1 MTHRRLR
8 VVQSTAA
15 PPPARPS
22 LVLLTLLVVL
32 LIPGGAVAAPR
43 HWHPH
48 VAAARRYAKR
58 RAGEVAFATIDQR
71 GRFRGYRVRS
81 TAPMA
86 STFKVMLLASLLRKR
101 ADHPLSRGDRQLLAP
116 MIRRSDNVAATTVR
130 DMVGP
135 RRIHRLARIA
145 GMRDFQYN
153 PVWGLSRSSPRDEV
167 RFMDHLQRYIPGQ
180 HRAFARYL
188 LSHVIRSQRW
198 GIGRVVPPGWKLF
211 LKGGWGSGTG
221 LVDHQVALLKH
232 GRKRIALAIFTQFNP
247 DHAYG
252 KQTLRGVA
260 ARLLR
265 GLG

>member
-1 MTHRRLR
+1 MPHGRLR

-22 LVLLTLLVVL
+22 LVLLALLLVL
-32 LIPGGAVAAPR
+32 AGTGTAEAKPPWRPDIVAAR
-43 HWHPH
+43 
-48 VAAARRYAKR
+48 AYAQG

-71 GRFRGYRVRS
+71 GRFRGYRVRD

-86 STFKVMLLASLLRKR
+86 STFKVMLLAALLRKR
-101 ADHPLSRGDRQLLAP
+101 GENPLRRSDRELLAP
-116 MIRRSDNVAATTVR
+116 MTRWSDNYSAEVVR

-135 RRIHRLARIA
+135 RRIKRLARA
-145 GMRDFQYN
+145 ARMRDFEYN
-153 PVWGLSRSSPRDEV
+153 AYWGLSRSSPRDQV
-167 RFMDHLQRYIPGQ
+167 RFMYHLQRYIPGR
-180 HRAFARYL
+180 HRPYARYL
-188 LSHVIRSQRW
+188 LSHVVRSQRW
-198 GIGRVVPPGWKLF
+198 GIGRVVPRGWKLF

-232 GRKRIALAIFTQFNP
+232 RRKRVALAIFTENQP
-247 DHAYG
+247 GHSYG

-265 GLG
+265 GL